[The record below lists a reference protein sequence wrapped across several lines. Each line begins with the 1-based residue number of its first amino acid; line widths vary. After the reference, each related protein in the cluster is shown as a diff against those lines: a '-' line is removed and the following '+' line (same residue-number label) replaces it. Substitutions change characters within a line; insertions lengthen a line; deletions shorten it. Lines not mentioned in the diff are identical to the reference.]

1 MFWLRVP
8 KIWSSDMLTLS
19 QRRSLGKHGQ
29 AKVEREQQ
37 AWRDSEKIAA
47 EKARQDLIA
56 AKKADRQAEQNRVK
70 ITRDELTGALMV
82 RDQFGWHKV
91 RKVNTKTVSVDS
103 GYSWADLI
111 PLDKVL
117 DYRK

>member
-1 MFWLRVP
+1 
-8 KIWSSDMLTLS
+8 MLTLS

-37 AWRDSEKIAA
+37 AWRDEQATIA
-47 EKARQDLIA
+47 EQERQELIA
-56 AKKADRQAEQNRVK
+56 AKKADRQTETDRVK
-70 ITRDELTGALMV
+70 ITRDDLAGARIV
-82 RDQFGWHKV
+82 RDQFGWHRV
-91 RKVNTKTVSVDS
+91 RRVNAKTVSVDS

-111 PLDKVL
+111 PLEKIL

>member
-1 MFWLRVP
+1 
-8 KIWSSDMLTLS
+8 MLTLS

-37 AWRDSEKIAA
+37 TWRDSEKIAA
-47 EKARQDLIA
+47 EQARQDLIA
-56 AKKADRQAEQNRVK
+56 AKKADRQAEQDRVK
-70 ITRDELTGALMV
+70 FTREKLEGAVVV

-111 PLDKVL
+111 PMDKIL

>member
-1 MFWLRVP
+1 
-8 KIWSSDMLTLS
+8 MLTLS
-19 QRRSLGKHGQ
+19 QRRSLGKYGQ

-47 EKARQDLIA
+47 EQSRQDLIA
-56 AKKADRQAEQNRVK
+56 VKKAARQAEQDRVK
-70 ITRDELTGALMV
+70 FTRDDLRDAFAV
-82 RDQFGWHKV
+82 RDQHGWRKV

-111 PLDKVL
+111 PLEKVL
-117 DYRK
+117 DFRTL

>member
-1 MFWLRVP
+1 
-8 KIWSSDMLTLS
+8 MLTLS
-19 QRRSLGKHGQ
+19 QRRSLGKYGQ

-37 AWRDSEKIAA
+37 AWREEQAVIA
-47 EKARQDLIA
+47 ETERQDLIA
-56 AKKADRQAEQNRVK
+56 AKKADRQAEQERVK
-70 ITRDELTGALMV
+70 FTRDNLNGALVV

>member
-1 MFWLRVP
+1 
-8 KIWSSDMLTLS
+8 MLTLS

-37 AWRDSEKIAA
+37 TWRDEQAVTA
-47 EKARQDLIA
+47 ETERQDLIA
-56 AKKADRQAEQNRVK
+56 AKKADRQTETDRVK
-70 ITRDELTGALMV
+70 FTPADLKGARIV
-82 RDQFGWHKV
+82 RDRFGWHKV

-111 PLDKVL
+111 PMDKIL

>member
-1 MFWLRVP
+1 
-8 KIWSSDMLTLS
+8 MLTLS
-19 QRRSLGKHGQ
+19 QRRSLGKYGQ

-37 AWRDSEKIAA
+37 AWREEQATIA
-47 EKARQDLIA
+47 EQERQDLIA
-56 AKKADRQAEQNRVK
+56 AKKADRQAEQDRVK
-70 ITRDELTGALMV
+70 FTRDELTGARIV

-111 PLDKVL
+111 PLDKIL

>member
-1 MFWLRVP
+1 
-8 KIWSSDMLTLS
+8 MLTLS

-29 AKVEREQQ
+29 AKVEAEQQ
-37 AWRDSEKIAA
+37 AWRDSQKIAA
-47 EKARQDLIA
+47 EQARQDLIA
-56 AKKADRQAEQNRVK
+56 AKKADRQAEQDREK
-70 ITRDELTGALMV
+70 FTRDDLTGAFAV
-82 RDQFGWHKV
+82 RDQFGWHRV

-111 PLDKVL
+111 PMDKIL